1 MMKNFNLQGFYGY
14 FIPGFVLLALLYLP
28 LYLFENRWPSS
39 DLLILLFAIIA
50 AYITGYVLQ
59 VVAESALP
67 SSVKDASGEET
78 LPLAYERRLAQI
90 IKEKFGI
97 SDEELKKISSVRSEA
112 FMLCRNAL
120 SSKASQSERFER
132 LLIMARGISAA
143 FALSAVYHLGWAIAR
158 RLPPTW
164 EATACLVIG
173 ALLLIGVAGAV
184 FVTEVFQ
191 RGRESTGRAR
201 SSFAQRI
208 LAVAIVVVIFWVLVG
223 EFVLGLMSQRWP
235 WVLVSMGLTMA
246 LLARLIPDSH
256 GHERLNVWIARGLAL
271 MKIAPI
277 LITFL
282 ALGYSLGSPDVEGLE
297 DRSKLGF
304 ITLVSLLFAL
314 TFFNSYRHMAL
325 EFPKAVYREFY
336 LQERS
341 KARSDDEV

>member
-1 MMKNFNLQGFYGY
+1 MMKNFNLQDFYGH

-39 DLLILLFAIIA
+39 DLTLLLFAIIA
-50 AYITGYVLQ
+50 AYVTGYVLQ
-59 VVAESALP
+59 VMAESALP
-67 SSVKDASGEET
+67 SSVKDASGAEI
-78 LPLAYERRLAQI
+78 PAPAYEGRLAQI
-90 IKEKFGI
+90 IEEKFGI

-120 SSKASQSERFER
+120 SSRASQSERLER
-132 LLIMARGISAA
+132 LLMMTRGLFAV
-143 FALSAVYHLGWAIAR
+143 FALSAVYHLGWATAR

-164 EATACLVIG
+164 EATGCLVIG
-173 ALLLIGVAGAV
+173 ALLLVGVAGAI

-191 RGRESTGRAR
+191 RRRESGR

-208 LAVAIVVVIFWVLVG
+208 LAVAIVVVVFWVLVG

-256 GHERLNVWIARGLAL
+256 GHERLNVWISRGLAL

-277 LITFL
+277 IITFL

-314 TFFNSYRHMAL
+314 TFFNAYRHMAL

-336 LQERS
+336 LQERL
-341 KARSDDEV
+341 KTNHDDEV